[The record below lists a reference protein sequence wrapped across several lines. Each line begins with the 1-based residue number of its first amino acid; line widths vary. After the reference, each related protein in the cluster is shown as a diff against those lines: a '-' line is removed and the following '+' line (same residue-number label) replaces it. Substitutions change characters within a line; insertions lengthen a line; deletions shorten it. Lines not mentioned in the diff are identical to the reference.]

1 MGIYF
6 LGFAAGVLLW
16 GWLCDAW
23 GRRPALLAGLC
34 TGLAG
39 TLCAAWAPGFE
50 ALLAGR
56 FVQALGLATCSIT
69 TQTMLRD
76 RLQGEALTRCFIMLG
91 AVLSWSPALGP
102 LAGQLLADQ
111 AGFRGVLGGIAA
123 LAGLLLAAGWARV
136 GETRTAGGAP
146 AHAPA
151 GGPHAA
157 RRRTAMHGHAGGRP
171 EPAGLLV
178 LCCRPL
184 HDGAAAVAG
193 VRLDRH
199 GRGAGRHPRR
209 AMEPAPAGSQGP
221 ARRWRWACAA
231 WRSAWRRRDW
241 QSGSRPCPASGG
253 PWPRC
258 PSSPATAW
266 PSPTC
271 WDRRC
276 DATATAWPGRRAV
289 QPGLLPAGAAAGG
302 DVVAASARPCRWRWP
317 GRVAL
322 AGGLHRLRGRLS

>member
-1 MGIYF
+1 M
-6 LGFAAGVLLW
+6 

-136 GETRTAGGAP
+136 GETRTAPAAP
-146 AHAPA
+146 QPMRRLA
-151 GGPHAA
+151 GRMLRDGELLC
-157 RRRTAMHGHAGGRP
+157 TAMLV
-171 EPAGLLV
+171 AGLNL
-178 LCCRPL
+178 LASRSML
-184 HDGAAAVAG
+184 
-193 VRLDRH
+193 
-199 GRGAGRHPRR
+199 
-209 AMEPAPAGSQGP
+209 PAPS
-221 ARRWRWACAA
+221 
-231 WRSAWRRRDW
+231 
-241 QSGSRPCPASGG
+241 
-253 PWPRC
+253 
-258 PSSPATAW
+258 
-266 PSPTC
+266 
-271 WDRRC
+271 
-276 DATATAWPGRRAV
+276 
-289 QPGLLPAGAAAGG
+289 
-302 DVVAASARPCRWRWP
+302 
-317 GRVAL
+317 
-322 AGGLHRLRGRLS
+322 

>member
-123 LAGLLLAAGWARV
+123 LAGLLLAAGWARSAKH
-136 GETRTAGGAP
+136 G
-146 AHAPA
+146 
-151 GGPHAA
+151 
-157 RRRTAMHGHAGGRP
+157 RRRRRPSPCAGWR
-171 EPAGLLV
+171 AA
-178 LCCRPL
+178 CC
-184 HDGAAAVAG
+184 
-193 VRLDRH
+193 
-199 GRGAGRHPRR
+199 
-209 AMEPAPAGSQGP
+209 
-221 ARRWRWACAA
+221 
-231 WRSAWRRRDW
+231 
-241 QSGSRPCPASGG
+241 
-253 PWPRC
+253 
-258 PSSPATAW
+258 ATAN
-266 PSPTC
+266 C
-271 WDRRC
+271 Y
-276 DATATAWPGRRAV
+276 
-289 QPGLLPAGAAAGG
+289 
-302 DVVAASARPCRWRWP
+302 ARPCWWP
-317 GRVAL
+317 A
-322 AGGLHRLRGRLS
+322 